1 MRTYIVPVAL
11 AAMVVSSTFA
21 LAAEHTDG
29 IIKTFDAMGHNLTL
43 QDGTMYKLPSSFKD
57 PGLKSGQKVTV
68 TWEMEDGQH
77 MASDVR
83 ITK

>member
-1 MRTYIVPVAL
+1 MRTYVVPVAL
-11 AAMVVSSTFA
+11 AAMVVSSGLA
-21 LAAEHTDG
+21 LAAEQTAG
-29 IIKTFDAMGHNLTL
+29 VIKTFNSKGHTLTL
-43 QDGTMYKLPSSFKD
+43 QDGTMYKLSPSFKD

-68 TWEMEDGQH
+68 TWDMENGQH